1 MYVIFCG
8 GLFNLS
14 LNSAR
19 FFGYPYWP
27 FDDVMSDRT
36 IYKWCEHTIA
46 FQTIISNMTIN
57 LEKLLNVKTITKETY
72 DWLKP
77 LHEKEIADLE
87 EIQRAALERKN
98 NPFYQHDDDDSED
111 EEDGLLTT
119 STSTIRGIEGT
130 DFSIQFVTDTNSTG
144 HGNKVWHASIAT
156 CRYLKDRFTV
166 PKRED
171 PTQPFRCLELGA
183 GTALPSLFLAKLLS
197 SGLKQSSQTSVL
209 RVTDAKYY
217 RNIMQILRSVDIHDS
232 TGVSENGSIQIE
244 VHPHNW
250 GTPIEFGR
258 LQENED
264 SVVSGFS
271 PHDLVIVSDC
281 IYNPEYH
288 DDLLVS
294 LSRTLALP
302 SSTSSDPTTNGGV
315 AVVSFSLHG
324 NVRNEVIWE
333 FLESKLPSQ
342 RMSDGK
348 RNWHLR
354 AQCVSTNVEVESESS
369 TRQGWDMETTMN
381 DLGMETEGINP
392 ERWIAYVY
400 EITWVP
406 TE

>member
-1 MYVIFCG
+1 
-8 GLFNLS
+8 
-14 LNSAR
+14 
-19 FFGYPYWP
+19 
-27 FDDVMSDRT
+27 
-36 IYKWCEHTIA
+36 
-46 FQTIISNMTIN
+46 MTIN
-57 LEKLLNVKTITKETY
+57 LEKLLEDNTISKETY

-87 EIQRAALERKN
+87 EIQKAALERKN

-119 STSTIRGIEGT
+119 STSTIQGIEGT

-166 PKRED
+166 PKGED
-171 PTQPFRCLELGA
+171 PTQPFRSLELGA

-197 SGLKQSSQTSVL
+197 SGLKQSAQTSVL
-209 RVTDAKYY
+209 RITDAKYY
-217 RNIMQILRSVDIHDS
+217 RNIMQILGSVDILHDS
-232 TGVSENGSIQIE
+232 TENSSIQIE

-250 GTPIEFGR
+250 GTPIGFGR
-258 LQENED
+258 LQD
-264 SVVSGFS
+264 DAGSGVKDAS

-294 LSRTLALP
+294 LSSTLALP
-302 SSTSSDPTTNGGV
+302 SGTSSDPTTNGGV

-333 FLESKLPSQ
+333 FLETKLPSQ
-342 RMSDGK
+342 RRSDGD
-348 RNWHLR
+348 RDWHLQ

-369 TRQGWDMETTMN
+369 TRQGWDMENTMN
-381 DLGMETEGINP
+381 GLGMETEGINP